1 MPNIDKTIFIFK
13 LSKSKDLQKFV
24 PKCLFRGCN
33 CGVYNF
39 ITSNKPFFVKMLLEF
54 NYLTRKK
61 ILKQKIIPLFTK
73 NNLKFWPDSRSFEV
87 NFTKVNFSLPN
98 ADIDLK

>member
-24 PKCLFRGCN
+24 PKCLFRGYN

-39 ITSNKPFFVKMLLEF
+39 IPSNKPFFVEKLLEF
-54 NYLTRKK
+54 NNLTRKK
-61 ILKQKIIPLFTK
+61 ILNRK
-73 NNLKFWPDSRSFEV
+73 
-87 NFTKVNFSLPN
+87 
-98 ADIDLK
+98 